1 MFTKSDLNHYRIKIQ
16 SKKMC
21 FDLPEVA
28 QMSPAVNV
36 IKTFLLRYSSSNKLE
51 CFYLASLFDL
61 VWHLLVKPG
70 SN

>member
-1 MFTKSDLNHYRIKIQ
+1 
-16 SKKMC
+16 MC

-51 CFYLASLFDL
+51 CFYLASIFDL
-61 VWHLLVKPG
+61 VKYLPVKPG